1 MPRIDTFSCEPFR
14 AWNRLEPR
22 PRQAEFDTVLQA
34 GVYDA
39 LWMLTRQWQF
49 GELQGEDTGSAIFSK
64 IYMQT
69 TAITKIKTANGT
81 AQTFD
86 DSIPLEERVENMPY
100 RLDFK
105 SKIEA
110 AYFFLKSIDYAAAT
124 HSMSA
129 TNAGKL
135 YRAKLVQLFPLDA
148 AEDIQPG
155 DSNETIIG
163 KAKTL
168 SNENYMNMLNA
179 SVSRYFDGFKLYNA
193 ILDNQTTVINNL
205 ILGNGDNSLMLDA
218 VQSFVTWFMSNYD
231 FGDESSSAWEPS
243 KLEYKFDCALPGEDA
258 KNIVLSA
265 DQYYSGDLDWFSFDV
280 NKKDDAPID
289 GISGAASGDD
299 MLNVKNQL
307 LSVIPV
313 EAKFAGAP
321 NSRWWQFENGRVD
334 LGNINMQTTDLPKM
348 IFTEYALMY
357 NTDWMLV
364 PYRVP
369 VGTFCEIKG
378 IIVTDVFGQ
387 QFFVKAAVQGQT
399 NNWSGWGMYNLS
411 TLEPDGVR
419 SAPTDTRLLVLPNV
433 VKNHESKPVEEVYFV
448 RDEMTNSV
456 WAVESHVPNELGG
469 TIDGNTNAR
478 AFIDELN
485 QLDTTPD
492 PNANDVDA
500 MFKYTLANTVPE
512 NWIPFIPVHIKPDPN
527 NPALPINREITL
539 QRASM
544 PRLFNNEFTHIRP
557 LTKLL
562 RDGIGDDDIQS
573 TPYFINEEEVPRAG
587 VQLTST
593 FQRTRWYNGK
603 VISWYGYR
611 KQVGRGEGSSGLAY
625 DKVDAVKK

>member
-1 MPRIDTFSCEPFR
+1 MSRIDTFSCEPFR
-14 AWNRLEPR
+14 AWNRLEAR

-69 TAITKIKTANGT
+69 TAITKVKTVNGT
-81 AQTFD
+81 AQAFD
-86 DSIPLEERVENMPY
+86 DSIPLEERIENMPY

-110 AYFFLKSIDYAAAT
+110 AYVFLKSIDYAAAS
-124 HSMSA
+124 HSMSS
-129 TNAGKL
+129 TNSGKF
-135 YRAKLVQLFPLDA
+135 YRNKLILAFPLDGIDNNA
-148 AEDIQPG
+148 TLINQ
-155 DSNETIIG
+155 
-163 KAKTL
+163 AKLL
-168 SNENYMNMLNA
+168 SNESYMNMLNA
-179 SVSRYFDGFKLYNA
+179 SVSRYFDGFKLYDA
-193 ILDNQTTVINNL
+193 ILNNQTKVINDL
-205 ILGNGDNSLMLDA
+205 KFGSGDDSLLFDA
-218 VQSFVTWFMSNYD
+218 VQSFRSWFTNNYD
-231 FGDESSSAWEPS
+231 FGDMSSSAWEPS
-243 KLEYKFDCALPGEDA
+243 KLEYQFDCALPGEDA

-280 NKKDDAPID
+280 YKKDDAPID
-289 GISGAASGDD
+289 GISGDASGDD

-321 NSRWWQFENGRVD
+321 NSRWWQFENGKVD
-334 LGNINMQTTDLPKM
+334 LGNINVQTTDLPKL

-387 QFFVKAAVQGQT
+387 QFFVKSATQGLT
-399 NNWSGWGMYNLS
+399 DNWSGWGMYNLS
-411 TLEPDGVR
+411 TLNPDGVR
-419 SAPTDTRLLVLPNV
+419 NTPTDTRLLVLPNV
-433 VKNHESKPVEEVYFV
+433 VKNHESKPMEEVYFV

-456 WAVESHVPNELGG
+456 WAIESHLPDGLGG
-469 TIDGNTNAR
+469 TLDGNTNAR
-478 AFIDELN
+478 AFTDELK
-485 QLDTTPD
+485 QLDTTPVV
-492 PNANDVDA
+492 NDSDVSA

-512 NWIPFIPVHIKPDPN
+512 NWIPFIPVHINPDPN
-527 NPALPINREITL
+527 NPSLPINREITL

-544 PRLFNNEFTHIRP
+544 PRLFKGEFSHVRP
-557 LTKLL
+557 LTQLL
-562 RDGIGDDDIQS
+562 RDGINDDDTQS

-587 VQLTST
+587 VQLTAA

-603 VISWYGYR
+603 VINWYGYR